1 MSRLTP
7 ALELGGL
14 TLLAFFA
21 VLVLDKTVY
30 GQRKR

>member
-1 MSRLTP
+1 MMLNSLS
-7 ALELGGL
+7 GL

-21 VLVLDKTVY
+21 VLALDKTVY